1 VDAALDCIIT
11 IDDQGRVLAFNPA
24 AEQTFGYTAEEALG
38 REMAELIVP
47 PSLRER
53 HREGFARCVK
63 VGGGALLGTRVEIT
77 GMRADG
83 GEFPVELTITQV
95 GVPGPPRFTGFV
107 RDITERKLAE
117 TELRAS
123 RRRIVEEADA
133 ARRRIE
139 RDLHDGAQQWLVNL
153 GLTLRMARARLGEDA
168 DHAGTLLDEA
178 MEDLEHTTSELR
190 ELARGI
196 HPAVLTDGGLG
207 PALRA
212 LVRASKVPV
221 QVEAVPHERFEQ
233 QVEAAA
239 YFVVAEALTNVAR
252 YAGASRAEVRV
263 QRGESALTVEVL
275 DDGVGGADLLGG
287 SGLRGL
293 TDRLATLDGTLAV
306 VSPPGE
312 GTIVRAVI
320 PCA

>member
-1 VDAALDCIIT
+1 VEAALDCIIT
-11 IDDQGRVLAFNPA
+11 IDDRGRVLEFNPA
-24 AEQTFGYTAEEALG
+24 AEQTFGYTAREAVG

-63 VGGGALLGTRVEIT
+63 SGGGALLGKRVEIT
-77 GMRADG
+77 GMHADG
-83 GEFPVELTITQV
+83 HEFPVELTITRV
-95 GVPGPPRFTGFV
+95 GTPGPPRFTGFV

-117 TELRAS
+117 GELRAS

-153 GLTLRMARARLGEDA
+153 GLTLRMARGQLDTDPGQAR
-168 DHAGTLLDEA
+168 TLIDEA
-178 MEDLEHTTSELR
+178 MSDLEHATSELR

-212 LVRASKVPV
+212 LVKASKVPV
-221 QVEAVPHERFEQ
+221 EIAAVPRQRFEQ

-252 YAGASRAEVRV
+252 YSGASVATVSLSSDDGRLLVEVR
-263 QRGESALTVEVL
+263 
-275 DDGVGGADLLGG
+275 DDGRGGADPERG

-293 TDRLATLDGTLAV
+293 DDRVCALDGDLEL

-312 GTIVRAVI
+312 GTVVRATI